1 MIRSLPGLSLD
12 GDHPHLPLLMP
23 SSFCIRVGSNKTFCS
38 VLFFKMSVWVYLC
51 LICGIIFREK
61 YCITFSELQE
71 RKGPPLHV
79 LMCRLHIK
87 GCLRGWQLC
96 LFSAHI
102 MPETFH
108 VFISNFNE
116 TMQGGWKLFLLL
128 MMKLKFQM
136 RNPGYTA
143 VYRDGDFSLV
153 VWIYLPG
160 HLPHITDLSA
170 GAHPA
175 SPGFCPILSH
185 CASCSLIPFP
195 GLVFPPVSHMYF
207 GTEP

>member
-1 MIRSLPGLSLD
+1 MI
-12 GDHPHLPLLMP
+12 
-23 SSFCIRVGSNKTFCS
+23 CS
-38 VLFFKMSVWVYLC
+38 
-51 LICGIIFREK
+51 IIFREK
-61 YCITFSELQE
+61 YCITFSGFQE
-71 RKGPPLHV
+71 RKEPPLHV

-116 TMQGGWKLFLLL
+116 TMQGGWKFFILL
-128 MMKLKFQM
+128 MMKLKFRM
-136 RNPGYTA
+136 LSPGYTA
-143 VYRDGDFSLV
+143 VYRDGDFSLI

-175 SPGFCPILSH
+175 LPGFLPHPLPLCIMFTDSISWTCLPSSVSLVLWNRTLVKQPAASITRICFMPKLLYPDLELLRQGLCCRHLSIR
-185 CASCSLIPFP
+185 SSY
-195 GLVFPPVSHMYF
+195 GV
-207 GTEP
+207 